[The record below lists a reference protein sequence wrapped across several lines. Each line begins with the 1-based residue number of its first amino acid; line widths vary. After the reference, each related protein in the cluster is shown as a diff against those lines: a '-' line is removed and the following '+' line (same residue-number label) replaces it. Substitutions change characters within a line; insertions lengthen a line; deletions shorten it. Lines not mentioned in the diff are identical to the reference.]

1 MRPRSLLLLTVALAA
16 APVLTACGSDSG
28 ASTGASSG
36 SVAVTATD
44 STCEPATTTL
54 PAGDTTFSVTNKGT
68 ETTELY
74 VYAASGDAFTKVVG
88 EVEDVAPGT
97 SRQLS
102 AQLSAGTY
110 ELACKP
116 GQSGDGIRTKITV
129 S

>member
-16 APVLTACGSDSG
+16 APALAACGSDSG
-28 ASTGASSG
+28 AGTGAGSG

-44 STCEPATTTL
+44 TTCEPASTAL
-54 PAGDTTFSVTNKGT
+54 AAGKTTFEVTNKGAK
-68 ETTELY
+68 TTELY

-97 SRQLS
+97 SRQLG

>member
-16 APVLTACGSDSG
+16 APALTACGSDSG
-28 ASTGASSG
+28 ASTSASGG

-68 ETTELY
+68 KTTELY

>member
-16 APVLTACGSDSG
+16 APVLTACGSDTST
-28 ASTGASSG
+28 STGASSDA
-36 SVAVTATD
+36 VAVTATD

-54 PAGDTTFSVTNKGT
+54 PAGQTTFSVTNKGT
-68 ETTELY
+68 KTTELY
-74 VYAASGDAFTKVVG
+74 VYAASGDAFSKVVG

>member
-1 MRPRSLLLLTVALAA
+1 MRPRSLLLLALALTA
-16 APVLTACGSDSG
+16 APALAACGSDSG
-28 ASTGASSG
+28 TTTGASSG

-44 STCEPATTTL
+44 STCEPATTTV
-54 PAGDTTFSVTNKGT
+54 PAGKSTFSVTNNGT
-68 ETTELY
+68 KTTELY
-74 VYAASGDAFTKVVG
+74 VYGGSGDSFTKVVG

-97 SRQLS
+97 TRQLS

-116 GQSGDGIRTKITV
+116 GGSGDGIRTKITV